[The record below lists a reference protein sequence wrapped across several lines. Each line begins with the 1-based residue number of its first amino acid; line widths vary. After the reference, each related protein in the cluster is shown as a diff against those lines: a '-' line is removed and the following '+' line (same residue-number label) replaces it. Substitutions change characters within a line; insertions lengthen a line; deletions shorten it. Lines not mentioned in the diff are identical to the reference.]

1 MALGDYNNYDNNKK
15 ENKEYQPSVY
25 SPYRMSN
32 LEGVDPSA
40 LSFSFWAGM
49 LKASIA
55 PANKSNNDT
64 VSFDYKNAGV
74 AYITH
79 TKARIL
85 LNEIIKFQENPELYN
100 NLGVDIKGGLVSI
113 SNGKEFGV
121 ANPCLVIRKV
131 NETTGAVESSYVYE
145 FKTKFHYGI
154 RNFDEKTS
162 EFDIVY
168 YENIE
173 LDQLK
178 TILEQ
183 YYTAM
188 TYATAYSIVDS
199 SKFENSRVNTKL
211 GLIAEKLGV
220 EFKGGKGSDSSSG
233 KSFFNN
239 SKPSESKN
247 FSSGTLDD
255 IASQM
260 D

>member
-1 MALGDYNNYDNNKK
+1 
-15 ENKEYQPSVY
+15 
-25 SPYRMSN
+25 
-32 LEGVDPSA
+32 
-40 LSFSFWAGM
+40 
-49 LKASIA
+49 
-55 PANKSNNDT
+55 
-64 VSFDYKNAGV
+64 
-74 AYITH
+74 
-79 TKARIL
+79 
-85 LNEIIKFQENPELYN
+85 LNEILKFQENPELYN

-121 ANPCLVIRKV
+121 LNPCLVIRKV

-178 TILEQ
+178 TLLEQ

-188 TYATAYSIVDS
+188 TYATAYSVIDS

-211 GLIAEKLGV
+211 GLIAAKLGV
-220 EFKGGKGSDSSSG
+220 EFKGGKGSESSG

-239 SKPSESKN
+239 SKPSEKN
-247 FSSGTLDD
+247 FSSGTVDD

-260 D
+260 G

>member
-1 MALGDYNNYDNNKK
+1 MTLGNYNNYENNKK
-15 ENKEYQPSVY
+15 DDKVYQPMVY

-32 LEGVDPSA
+32 IEGVDPSA
-40 LSFSFWAGM
+40 LTFTYWAGM
-49 LKASIA
+49 LKTSIA
-55 PANKSNNDT
+55 PANKTNNDS

-79 TKARIL
+79 TKARLL
-85 LNEIIKFQENPELYN
+85 LNEILKFQENPELYN
-100 NLGVDIKGGLVSI
+100 NLGVDIKGGLISI
-113 SNGKEFGV
+113 SNGKEFGI

-131 NETTGAVESSYVYE
+131 NETTGAVESSYIYE
-145 FKTKFHYGI
+145 FKTKYHYGI

-178 TILEQ
+178 TLLEQ
-183 YYTAM
+183 YYIAM
-188 TYATAYSIVDS
+188 SYATAYSIIDS
-199 SKFENSRVNTKL
+199 SKFENSRINTKI
-211 GLIAEKLGV
+211 GLIAQKLGV
-220 EFKGGKGSDSSSG
+220 EFKSGKESGDSSG
-233 KSFFNN
+233 KSFFNTK
-239 SKPSESKN
+239 STEGKN

>member
-1 MALGDYNNYDNNKK
+1 MALGDYNNYENNKK
-15 ENKEYQPSVY
+15 DDKEYQPSVY

-40 LSFSFWAGM
+40 LTFSYWAGI
-49 LKASIA
+49 LKVSIA
-55 PANKSNNDT
+55 PANKTNNDT
-64 VSFDYKNAGV
+64 VSFDYKNAGI

-85 LNEIIKFQENPELYN
+85 LNEILKFQENPELYN

-178 TILEQ
+178 TLLEQ

-211 GLIAEKLGV
+211 GLIAAKLGV
-220 EFKGGKGSDSSSG
+220 EFKGGKGSESSG

-239 SKPSESKN
+239 SKPSENKN